1 MFVLQTIRNKVRFI
15 GHKLNYTKTVA
26 CCSSMR
32 RIQIKSCKYFCYHN
46 RRYRIYVQNAPD
58 SMKIDYNKLS
68 EAIVQACEKIK
79 DNNEKQKEI
88 EIDKWKKCCGVTAEK
103 GVKRIFQIVL
113 FFIKMPFISKSNMSK
128 DSATI
133 AIAKTVMVNILGIF
147 KIILLIGILFS
158 VCLMFNMLNFA
169 GWTFYN
175 LRGIFLLL
183 SFYILYAV
191 IRMSAIEINQM
202 YDRQYLSAIF
212 SSLISFIAMA
222 LTVAALYMRKI

>member
-1 MFVLQTIRNKVRFI
+1 
-15 GHKLNYTKTVA
+15 
-26 CCSSMR
+26 
-32 RIQIKSCKYFCYHN
+32 
-46 RRYRIYVQNAPD
+46 
-58 SMKIDYNKLS
+58 
-68 EAIVQACEKIK
+68 
-79 DNNEKQKEI
+79 
-88 EIDKWKKCCGVTAEK
+88 
-103 GVKRIFQIVL
+103 
-113 FFIKMPFISKSNMSK
+113 
-128 DSATI
+128 
-133 AIAKTVMVNILGIF
+133 
-147 KIILLIGILFS
+147 
-158 VCLMFNMLNFA
+158 MLNFA